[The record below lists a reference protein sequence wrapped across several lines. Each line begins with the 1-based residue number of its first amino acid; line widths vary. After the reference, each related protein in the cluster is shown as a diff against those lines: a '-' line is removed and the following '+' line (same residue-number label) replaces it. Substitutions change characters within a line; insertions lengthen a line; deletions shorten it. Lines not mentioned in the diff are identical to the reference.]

1 MPNYNMSQADVLLNA
16 EDIQDFDFES
26 AKRDTISTKTQP
38 GDLIIPAEMQ
48 GINPQLYDAVRAGL
62 FMEGVDPN
70 EFTAGHPM
78 AKRNPITGEEHMFL
92 NKIAKAVKKTVKKI
106 VKNPIGR
113 TLVNVGAGVLSGGN
127 PYVIG
132 AVNAATAKAAGA
144 SNTSALLQ
152 GAGAGF
158 GAGLMK
164 GAAGGKGMLASKI
177 PTGTVGGSLTTPST
191 GFGSSITNML
201 KSGANTALQGLSN
214 VGASSSGMGIGAT
227 LAGNV
232 LSTPLASLAG
242 AQLGGSLGAMGG
254 MMLSPV
260 VQQIPDPSMA
270 TLQNAV
276 PTVPTLASQ
285 QKTNLLG
292 SGLSQNQALNYVTTP
307 QYQPF
312 AGGAMP
318 GGTSYLSPMVNRY
331 SGALGFSPSAFADR
345 VTEMSRRS
353 GLTPGGFGQGILY
366 Y

>member
-1 MPNYNMSQADVLLNA
+1 MPNYNMRQADVLLNA

-164 GAAGGKGMLASKI
+164 GAAGGKGMLTSKI
-177 PTGTVGGSLTTPST
+177 PTGTVGNALTST
-191 GFGSSITNML
+191 SSGFGSGITNAL
-201 KSGANTALQGLSN
+201 KSGALQATTALAGTGGLGTS
-214 VGASSSGMGIGAT
+214 
-227 LAGNV
+227 LANNIMNT
-232 LSTPLASLAG
+232 SMASLAG

-270 TLQNAV
+270 SLQNAI

-292 SGLSQNQALNYVTTP
+292 SGLGQNEALNYITTP

-312 AGGAMP
+312 AGGALP

-331 SGALGFSPSAFADR
+331 SGALGFSPSAFSDR

-353 GLTPGGFGQGILY
+353 GLTPMGGFGQGILY

>member
-1 MPNYNMSQADVLLNA
+1 MPNYNMNQADVLLNA

-164 GAAGGKGMLASKI
+164 GAAGGKGMLTSKI
-177 PTGTVGGSLTTPST
+177 PTGTVGQALTSPST
-191 GFGSSITNML
+191 GFGSSITSAL
-201 KSGANTALQGLSN
+201 KNAAGTGL
-214 VGASSSGMGIGAT
+214 ASLGQMGSLGST
-227 LAGNV
+227 LAGNITNT
-232 LSTPLASLAG
+232 SLASLAG

-270 TLQNAV
+270 SLQNAI

-292 SGLSQNQALNYVTTP
+292 SGLGQNQALNYVTTP

-312 AGGAMP
+312 AGGALP
-318 GGTSYLSPMVNRY
+318 GGTSYLSPIVNRY
-331 SGALGFSPSAFADR
+331 SGALGFSPSAFSDR